1 MMPASCDNGH
11 LNVGRNTVL
20 HSLEGKVV
28 LSVDDNADS
37 LLLLSV
43 ILGEYGVEVIT
54 ATSAS
59 EGLEKFAQFLPDVLV
74 CDIAM
79 PLEDGYSLIRK
90 IRNLPPHLGGLIPA
104 IALTACAGGEERRRS
119 LESGFQRHLLKPV
132 EPDELVAVVASL
144 AGCYV
149 PKVA

>member
-11 LNVGRNTVL
+11 LNTDRNTEL
-20 HSLEGKVV
+20 QTLEGKVV
-28 LSVDDNADS
+28 LSVDDNVDS
-37 LLLLSV
+37 LLLLSF
-43 ILGEYGVEVIT
+43 ILSEYGVQVIT
-54 ATSAS
+54 AASAS
-59 EGLEKFAQFLPDVLV
+59 EGLETFARFLPDVLV

-104 IALTACAGGEERRRS
+104 IALTACAGEEERRRS
-119 LESGFQRHLLKPV
+119 LEAGFQRHLLKPI

-144 AGCYV
+144 AGCFV

>member
-11 LNVGRNTVL
+11 LNLDRNTVL
-20 HSLEGKVV
+20 HTLEGKVV
-28 LSVDDNADS
+28 LSVDDNVDS
-37 LLLLSV
+37 LLLLSF
-43 ILGEYGVEVIT
+43 ILGEYGVQVIT

-59 EGLEKFAQFLPDVLV
+59 EALETFARFLPDVLV

-90 IRNLPPHLGGLIPA
+90 IRNLSPHLGGLIPA
-104 IALTACAGGEERRRS
+104 IALTACAGEEERRRS

-144 AGCYV
+144 AGCCV